1 MNWFVLI
8 SIIVVSGLVLFCVV
22 GVLIGHPWFVQ
33 DYPKHLEKRDE
44 LKFDKN
50 KKARISYPG
59 FFYSPAPIKSY
70 HSNLCRLYAS

>member
-50 KKARISYPG
+50 KKSQD
-59 FFYSPAPIKSY
+59 
-70 HSNLCRLYAS
+70 